1 MEDVLFS
8 ISSIS
13 LEKTGNI
20 PLYQQIAEGIAAL
33 IAEGS
38 LPANQKLPPI
48 RKLAEQLGVNTVTI
62 VTAYKHLESKQMVYS
77 RRGSGTFVSP
87 LPVEHIPE
95 PVTNRNLHS
104 FESGLSAENAIHFA
118 STSLPHEMFPVD
130 AFKRAFDAVLEREKG
145 GAFRYMDSMG
155 YEPLRQQLCRYLEGY
170 GIKTA
175 VENVQIISGAQ
186 QGIDIIAKAMLHYGD
201 IVFVEKPTFY
211 GAAGA
216 FLSRGGRLVEIPLEQ
231 DGMDLAILEDYLKLY
246 QPRFLYMMA
255 YFQTPTGISYS
266 IEKKR
271 RLLELAETYDT
282 YIIEEDD
289 FYDFHY
295 GKEPLVPL
303 KALDYKNRV
312 IYIKSF
318 SKILMPG
325 LRMGLIVLPK
335 KIQQIVKEAK
345 YTTDISTSG
354 FLQRAMAYYLEEN
367 GWEKHAAETRRY
379 GSGKYRKTL
388 SAIRRYL
395 PKAVSYIQPNGG
407 VSLWLKLPEGIS
419 AEQLCNRMLEK
430 NVILTPGS
438 QYDIHGT
445 EDTHIRLSFANL
457 SDDKIEVGLK
467 RMGDVLREMLP

>member
-1 MEDVLFS
+1 MEEIFS
-8 ISSIS
+8 IVLDKK
-13 LEKTGNI
+13 LET
-20 PLYQQIAEGIAAL
+20 PLYQQLAEGIAAL
-33 IAEGS
+33 ISGGF
-38 LPANQKLPPI
+38 LPADSKLPPI
-48 RKLAEQLGVNTVTI
+48 RKMAECFGVNTVTV
-62 VTAYKHLESKQMVYS
+62 VTAYKHLEQKQMVYS
-77 RRGSGTFVSP
+77 RVGSGTFVSP

-95 PVTNRNLHS
+95 PVANRNLRS
-104 FESGLSAENAIHFA
+104 FESELSMENAINFA
-118 STSLPHEMFPVD
+118 STSLPHELFPVD
-130 AFKRAFDAVLEREKG
+130 AFKKAFDEVLDREKG

-155 YEPLRQQLCRYLEGY
+155 YTPLREQLCRYLGEY
-170 GIKTA
+170 GIKTT

-186 QGIDIIAKAMLHYGD
+186 QGIDIISKAMLQYGD
-201 IVFVEKPTFY
+201 VVFVEKPTFY

-216 FLSRGGRLVEIPLEQ
+216 FLSRGGKLVEIPLEK
-231 DGMDLAILEDYLKLY
+231 DGMNLKVLEDYLKIY

-266 IEKKR
+266 MEKKR
-271 RLLELAETYDT
+271 RLLELAEKYDT

-335 KIQQIVKEAK
+335 KIQQAVMEAK

-354 FLQRAMAYYLEEN
+354 FLQRAMEYYLREN
-367 GWEKHAAETRRY
+367 GWEHHAAEMRRY
-379 GSGKYRKTL
+379 GSEKYRRTL
-388 SAIRRYL
+388 SFARKYL
-395 PKAVSYIQPNGG
+395 SGLVKFERPNGG
-407 VSLWLKLPEGIS
+407 VSLWLELPRSIG
-419 AEQLCNRMLEK
+419 AEAFCSRMLEK

-438 QYDIHGT
+438 QYSIGGEEGSHV
-445 EDTHIRLSFANL
+445 RLSFANL
-457 SDDKIEVGLK
+457 TDDKIEVGLK
-467 RMGDVLREMLP
+467 RMGDTLREMKI